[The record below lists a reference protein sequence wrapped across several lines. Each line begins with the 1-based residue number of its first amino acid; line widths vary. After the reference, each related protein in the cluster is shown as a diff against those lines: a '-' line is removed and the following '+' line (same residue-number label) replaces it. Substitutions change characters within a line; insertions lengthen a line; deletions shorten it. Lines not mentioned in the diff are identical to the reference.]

1 MSRKDHP
8 LELIARL
15 LWARDTDA
23 LPRQQARGLHALR
36 LVFNVLRDLFSGEL
50 TMRAMSLVY
59 TTLLALVP
67 LLALSFSVLKAF
79 GVHSEIEPLLLTFF
93 APLGP
98 RGAELAHHIIG
109 FVERVR
115 VGVLGSVGLLLLIAM
130 VISLI
135 QKIEDGLNR
144 IWRIQHRRSLIQ
156 RFSGYLS
163 VIVVG
168 PVLVLAAVGT
178 TASLLSQQVVAS
190 LRAIEPFGLAL
201 YLFGELLP
209 YLLVIAA
216 FTATYLLLPNTRVR
230 LGPALTGGVLAGA
243 AWKLIGMIFASFA
256 ASSARYD
263 LVYSG
268 FAVVILALVWL
279 YISWLVFLVGAQIA
293 FYVQNPHF
301 VSRNSLPHD
310 LETTDPEGVALA
322 IMYWTALRFRRR
334 EPPPDEDALAALLEI
349 PGYQIGTV
357 LNALIA
363 HGLLLEIEE
372 PSPGFVPGADPAA
385 IALLDVIEASRDR
398 HPDLPRPR
406 PASLAPAVA
415 DVRGAVAEATRAAL
429 DGRTLGE
436 LVAGAGA
443 SPGGDQA
450 GDSHEGD

>member
-1 MSRKDHP
+1 MKENP
-8 LELIARL
+8 LDLIARL
-15 LWARDTDA
+15 LWAREADTM
-23 LPRQQARGLHALR
+23 PRLQAHALHGLR
-36 LVFNVLRDLFSGEL
+36 LGFNVLRDLFSGEL

-79 GVHSEIEPLLLTFF
+79 GIHAEIEPLLLTFF

-98 RGAELAHHIIG
+98 KGAELAHHIIG

-115 VGVLGSVGLLLLIAM
+115 VGVLGSVGLVLLIAM

-135 QKIEDGLNR
+135 QKIEDALNR
-144 IWRIQHRRSLIQ
+144 IWRIQRRRSLVQ

-163 VIVVG
+163 VIVIG

-178 TASLLSQQVVAS
+178 TASLLSHHVVAA
-190 LRAIEPFGLAL
+190 LRGIEPFGLAL

-209 YLLVIAA
+209 YLLVVAA
-216 FTATYLLLPNTRVR
+216 FTITYLLLPNTRVR
-230 LGPALTGGVLAGA
+230 LKPSLAGGIIA
-243 AWKLIGMIFASFA
+243 GVAWKLIGMIFASFA
-256 ASSARYD
+256 ASSVRYD

-268 FAVVILALVWL
+268 FAVVILALVWI

-301 VSRNSLPHD
+301 VSRNPLPHD
-310 LETTDPEGVALA
+310 LETADPEGVALA

-334 EPPPDEDALAALLEI
+334 DPPPDEDVLAALLGI
-349 PGYQIGTV
+349 PGYQMGNV
-357 LNALIA
+357 LNALVA
-363 HGLLLEIEE
+363 HGLLLEIDE
-372 PSPGFVPGADPAA
+372 PAPGFVPGADPAS

-406 PASLAPAVA
+406 PASLAPPVA
-415 DVRGAVAEATRAAL
+415 DVRTAVADATRAAL
-429 DGRTLGE
+429 EGRTLGQ
-436 LVAGAGA
+436 LVAGNAEAG
-443 SPGGDQA
+443 SPSGDQP
-450 GDSHEGD
+450 GTRNGRT